1 MVVVI
6 VGNIILGVSE
16 ACGDQQRPSKLP
28 LELKLSLGTYRE
40 ISGKRDTEVLKETAH
55 FLTILSKERNRGAS
69 ILFFVMS

>member
-16 ACGDQQRPSKLP
+16 ACGDQQRPKLP

-55 FLTILSKERNRGAS
+55 FLTILCKERN
-69 ILFFVMS
+69 